1 VVEVFDEL
9 HDSTSW
15 CSRRSGRGGGRMT
28 SRVHGNEVHGKGVVI
43 THMIERTGE
52 VGVLLDGL
60 ILKLKA
66 LFKYLNIKN

>member
-1 VVEVFDEL
+1 
-9 HDSTSW
+9 
-15 CSRRSGRGGGRMT
+15 MT